1 MQKWVVLPAINNHRE
16 IGRAGQLNLLPFYVP
31 LLFRERLMTVIS
43 RRSGL
48 LSLAACLAFSVPG
61 IPSCVGAD
69 STAGEITAEQWMSA
83 WMNGGKDVSGAL
95 LLRRFKDPMYILE
108 EPILWRPSADT
119 LEPLPKIVV
128 PKGFVTDLAS
138 IPRAFWSLLRPD
150 GEYAY
155 PAIIHDYLYWTQK
168 TSREQADLILR
179 LAMKDF
185 EIDSAT
191 ALTIY
196 KLVRVG
202 GASAWQA
209 NFDLKMQGERR
220 TLKRFPEDPRVTWA
234 IWKKESDVF
243 ADEPR

>member
-1 MQKWVVLPAINNHRE
+1 
-16 IGRAGQLNLLPFYVP
+16 
-31 LLFRERLMTVIS
+31 MTTIS

-48 LSLAACLAFSVPG
+48 LSLAAWSAFWVSD
-61 IPSCVGAD
+61 IPCCVAAD
-69 STAGEITAEQWMSA
+69 STADEITSEQWMSA

-108 EPILWRPSADT
+108 EPIVWKPSADT
-119 LEPLPKIVV
+119 REPVPKIEV

-155 PAIIHDYLYWTQK
+155 PAIIHDYLYWSQK
-168 TSREQADLILR
+168 TSREEADLIFR

-185 EIDSAT
+185 DIDSAT

-202 GASAWQA
+202 GGSAWQA
-209 NFDLKMQGERR
+209 NFDLKVQGE
-220 TLKRFPEDPRVTWA
+220 
-234 IWKKESDVF
+234 
-243 ADEPR
+243 